1 MKPILSLTILFS
13 LICAVQPVSACP
25 KIGRLID
32 YNCDGQHKMGFAGDS
47 IVYGIGDDKNEN
59 SGGYVLRIAEDFP
72 KSDVNNIGIPG
83 TTSFGLLSGFKR
95 NLRKPGNG
103 KTKRKSKFT
112 DFMLIGVGVNDYW
125 QGREPALVVR
135 NIYRL
140 VKFLRS
146 ELAQDLGVPPIIVVS
161 TLTPNFRSFQQPFVA
176 EVNRLLL
183 KLSSSNFPVLIRFD
197 SMHAGT
203 ISEDGLHPNSAG
215 YREMESIV
223 RNFIKNDLQELS
235 SRKRKDNDADG
246 VYDFFE
252 INRFGTD
259 PDLADT
265 DGDGVSDGD
274 ELFVTETDPLDPLS
288 F

>member
-1 MKPILSLTILFS
+1 
-13 LICAVQPVSACP
+13 
-25 KIGRLID
+25 
-32 YNCDGQHKMGFAGDS
+32 MGFAGDS
-47 IVYGIGDDKNEN
+47 IVYGIGDDRNEN

-83 TTSFGLLSGFKR
+83 TTSFQLLSGFKR

-103 KTKRKSKFT
+103 KTKRKSKFS
-112 DFMLIGVGVNDYW
+112 DFMLISVGVNDYW
-125 QGREPALVVR
+125 QGRDPALVVR
-135 NIYRL
+135 NIKRL
-140 VKFLRS
+140 VKFLRT
-146 ELAQDLGVPPIIVVS
+146 ELALDLGVPPIIVVS

-183 KLSSSNFPVLIRFD
+183 KQNSTSFPVAIRFD
-197 SMHAGT
+197 VMPAYT

-215 YREMESIV
+215 YREMENIV
-223 RNFIKNDLQELS
+223 RFFIKNELQDLS
-235 SRKRKDNDADG
+235 TRKRMDQDHDG

-259 PDLADT
+259 PDIADT
-265 DGDGVSDGD
+265 DGDGLSDGD